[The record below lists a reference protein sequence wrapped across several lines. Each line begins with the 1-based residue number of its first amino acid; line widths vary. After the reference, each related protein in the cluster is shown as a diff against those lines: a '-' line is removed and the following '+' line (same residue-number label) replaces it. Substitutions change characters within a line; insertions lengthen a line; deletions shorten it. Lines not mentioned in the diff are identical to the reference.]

1 MAVVTNEVVQTG
13 VSLKDMIARAV
24 FEVVASFEA
33 VASAVA
39 DYRARRN
46 TSAQLN
52 ALSDTML
59 ADIGLTRSDI
69 DRVVSSK

>member
-1 MAVVTNEVVQTG
+1 MAVVTNEVAQSG

-24 FEVVASFEA
+24 FDTITAFENAVEA
-33 VASAVA
+33 VSEF
-39 DYRARRN
+39 RARRQ

-52 ALSDTML
+52 ALSDSML
-59 ADIGLTRSDI
+59 ADIGLSRSDI